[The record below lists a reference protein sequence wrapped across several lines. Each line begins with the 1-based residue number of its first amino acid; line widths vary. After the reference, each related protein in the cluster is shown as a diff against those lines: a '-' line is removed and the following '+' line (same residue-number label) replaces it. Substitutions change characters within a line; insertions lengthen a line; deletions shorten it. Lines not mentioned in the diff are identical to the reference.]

1 MMPQFMPTLVFLNY
15 VLFSPSPRKINNRKN
30 HTFVGKF
37 PPDIFPAS
45 MAVPSSP
52 LFTVDG
58 AVLDQRGRLK
68 SVAYETWLLDWVGWC

>member
-1 MMPQFMPTLVFLNY
+1 MPQFIRILVFLNYLY
-15 VLFSPSPRKINNRKN
+15 VLFSPSPRTNQQEEP
-30 HTFVGKF
+30 HFCYKF
-37 PPDIFPAS
+37 SPDIFPAS

-68 SVAYETWLLDWVGWC
+68 SVAYETWLHG